1 VHQVGFSSH
10 NYIEIQRQQNVK
22 CRVTCCNWSMAL
34 ESNKDLTKYEEKK
47 ESGTDSKVYCA
58 EYKSN
63 SCPLSTCRNFHKVQA
78 LGGRK

>member
-1 VHQVGFSSH
+1 
-10 NYIEIQRQQNVK
+10 
-22 CRVTCCNWSMAL
+22 MAL

-78 LGGRK
+78 LGRRK